1 MQVRSVVA
9 GRVLAIGLVAL
20 VAVSGCQPEQRPV
33 AGSVRTIG
41 TPASGSVSASASGSV
56 SASVSA
62 PAAKPAVA
70 ASPAASP
77 AALPS
82 KPDGIYTPTTNREIY
97 QAISADY
104 QAIVAL
110 TNQVNEG
117 KPLPSADILK
127 IYEEAQHARIGTTAR
142 PLAGFAR
149 DPARAT
155 EFPDAAQFYGS
166 PTFLDD
172 PVVAAINGT
181 GPAAQYSPPQRRQ
194 VIQKGVA
201 RIVYYWSRRYVE
213 GAAANLNP
221 GWVDEGWAIYMGQ
234 EVDGKYPNS
243 ISGIAVSRETNFNRP
258 GTIDVPLRQALIRA
272 QQAANAKDA
281 AGYTAAANDV
291 YGRYHAIFYL
301 STARY
306 LNEALKSAQGGTP
319 ANASVQQMEGW
330 AYYQSIQPAVAQAD
344 GAADKAIVAYF
355 SAAPATLTVALR
367 DEALA
372 GLNRT
377 ATALR
382 LTPADLVTPATFN

>member
-1 MQVRSVVA
+1 M
-9 GRVLAIGLVAL
+9 
-20 VAVSGCQPEQRPV
+20 
-33 AGSVRTIG
+33 AGS
-41 TPASGSVSASASGSV
+41 PATAPQSG
-56 SASVSA
+56 
-62 PAAKPAVA
+62 PAAAA
-70 ASPAASP
+70 ASPTLP
-77 AALPS
+77 PS

-97 QAISADY
+97 QAISTDY
-104 QAIVAL
+104 QAIVTL
-110 TNQVNEG
+110 TNQVTEG
-117 KPLPSADILK
+117 KPLPSPEILR
-127 IYEEAQHARIGTTAR
+127 IYEEAQHARIGTSAR
-142 PLAGFAR
+142 PLGGFAR
-149 DPARAT
+149 EPARAQD
-155 EFPDAAQFYGS
+155 FPDAVQFYGS

-181 GPAAQYSPPQRRQ
+181 GPAAQYSPAQRRQ
-194 VIQKGVA
+194 AIQKGVA
-201 RIVYYWSRRYVE
+201 RIVYHWSRRYIE

-243 ISGIAVSRETNFNRP
+243 ISAIAVSRETNFNRP
-258 GTIDVPLRQALIRA
+258 GTIDVPLRQALSRA
-272 QQAANAKDA
+272 QQAAASKNA
-281 AGYTAAANDV
+281 AGYAAAANEV

-306 LNEALKSAQGGTP
+306 LNEALKSVQGGTP

-330 AYYQSIQPAVAQAD
+330 SYYQSIQPAVAKAD
-344 GAADKAIVAYF
+344 AAADKTIVGYF
-355 SAAPATLTVALR
+355 TAAPAMLTVPLR